1 MNAITDPAA
10 CLGENTGGEGAT
22 VKETTMINRATAMWL
37 AVALA
42 VALLAVVL
50 TGPQIGPSASLADLG
65 SNSIW
70 IERMH
75 RQVDNGSLPVHVIP
89 PP

>member
-1 MNAITDPAA
+1 MHNRVTAI
-10 CLGENTGGEGAT
+10 
-22 VKETTMINRATAMWL
+22 WL

-70 IERMH
+70 IERM
-75 RQVDNGSLPVHVIP
+75 RQQVDHGKLPVHVIP

>member
-1 MNAITDPAA
+1 MLNRV
-10 CLGENTGGEGAT
+10 T
-22 VKETTMINRATAMWL
+22 VFWL

-42 VALLAVVL
+42 VAAVVVVL
-50 TGPQIGPSASLADLG
+50 TSPQLGPSASLADLG

-70 IERMH
+70 IERLH
-75 RQVDNGSLPVHVIP
+75 QQVDHGKLPVHVIP